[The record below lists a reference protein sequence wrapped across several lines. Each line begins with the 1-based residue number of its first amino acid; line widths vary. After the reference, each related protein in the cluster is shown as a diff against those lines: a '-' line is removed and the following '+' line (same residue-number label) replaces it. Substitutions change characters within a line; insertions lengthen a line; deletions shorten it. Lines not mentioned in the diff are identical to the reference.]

1 MSIPGHHV
9 SVRTLT
15 WGNALVFLII
25 FGLITVFPRALQYF
39 ELKTVDSRFQIRDT
53 LGMNPEYSNA
63 LVHINLDNYSKQA
76 SGIAF
81 WPKTHYADLIQR
93 MTQGN
98 AEAIA
103 CDVMFVEW
111 ADHTGNEEL
120 IESVVNAGN
129 VISPFLLDYSSAVSP
144 AAPPESLALD
154 LNPPVRPGT
163 VLSAS
168 GVLMAPLAD
177 IAEQSA
183 GVGFVNIIPDA
194 DGVVR
199 RVRLVAELDGTL
211 IPSFFLQALSA
222 YLDYDIENIMPV
234 DGSELILKNF
244 PGGTRGSVRDISV
257 PLDGQGNLIVN
268 LAGPLNPENYPQSYS
283 AWDLLRA
290 DGQLDFS
297 GKLVFLSDTSAQHSQ
312 SGDFSPVPLNR
323 LFPHS
328 YVFSNATSSLLNSEF
343 IRPTGDLFGALAAVL
358 LSALLVLVCWKA
370 STLVFS
376 LTALGTI
383 VLYVASVLGAFL
395 FGGWMLPVLP
405 VLMMLI
411 AVYLFSSVYRVTVM
425 ERYEG
430 ILAGSLESYLS
441 PVLMDRIKDDPDLLM
456 LGGSRKR
463 ISVFF
468 SDIVN
473 FTPFTDQADP
483 QEVQD
488 VLERYFEEATSIIF
502 EADGIVDKYLGDG
515 ILAFFENSTD
525 KVTSASHA
533 VRCAIAMQRKA
544 AELDQLYQ
552 QQNRFPFAI
561 RVGIATGYAKVG
573 NIGPRNKI
581 DYTVIGSVVNLSS
594 RLQSFGQPGDV
605 VIDEETLFFVKDDYQ
620 ISDLGGQQ
628 LKGFSKPVTVYTASE
643 KSGT

>member
-1 MSIPGHHV
+1 MTGHRIP
-9 SVRTLT
+9 VRTLI
-15 WGNALVFLII
+15 WGNALVFLVV
-25 FGLITVFPRALQYF
+25 FGLITAFPRALEFF
-39 ELKTVDSRFQIRDT
+39 ELKTVDSRFQIRDA

-76 SGIAF
+76 SGVSF

-93 MTQGN
+93 IAEGN

-111 ADHTGNEEL
+111 ADRAGNEEL
-120 IESVVNAGN
+120 TESVVNAGS
-129 VISPFLLDYSSAVSP
+129 VISPFLLDFSHAASP

-154 LNPPVRPGT
+154 LNPSVEPGT
-163 VLSAS
+163 VPQAA
-168 GVLMAPLAD
+168 GVLVSPLAD

-199 RVRLVAELDGTL
+199 RVRLVADLDGVL

-222 YLDYDIENIMPV
+222 YLDYDIENIVPV
-234 DGSELILKNF
+234 DGSKLILKDF
-244 PGGTRGSVRDISV
+244 PVGAKGSSRDINV
-257 PLDGQGNLIVN
+257 PLDGQGNLVVN

-283 AWDLLRA
+283 AWDLLQA
-290 DGQLDFS
+290 DGQPDFS
-297 GKLVFLSDTSAQHSQ
+297 GKLVFLSDTSAQHGE
-312 SGDFSPVPLNR
+312 SGDFSPVPLER
-323 LFPHS
+323 LFPRS
-328 YVFSNATSSLLNSEF
+328 YVFSNAASSLLHSEF
-343 IRPTGDLFGALAAVL
+343 IRPTSNLFAAVAAVL
-358 LSALLVLVCWKA
+358 LSVLLVLVCWKA
-370 STLVFS
+370 STLIFS
-376 LTALGTI
+376 LTALGVI
-383 VLYVASVLGAFL
+383 VFYAAGVLGLFL

-405 VLMMLI
+405 VFITLI

-430 ILAGSLESYLS
+430 VLAGSLESYLS
-441 PVLMDRIKDDPDLLM
+441 PVLMDRIRDDPDLLR

-473 FTPFTDQADP
+473 FTAFTDQADP

-488 VLERYFEEATSIIF
+488 VLERYFEETTAIIF
-502 EADGIVDKYLGDG
+502 EADGIVDKYMGDG

-525 KVTSASHA
+525 KVTSASNA
-533 VRCAIAMQRKA
+533 VRCAIAMQHKA
-544 AELDQLYQ
+544 AELDQLYRE
-552 QQNRFPFAI
+552 QNRFPFAV

-573 NIGPRNKI
+573 NIGPRDKI

-594 RLQSFGQPGDV
+594 RLQSFGEPGDV

-620 ISDLGGQQ
+620 ISDLGGQE
-628 LKGFSKPVTVYTASE
+628 LKGFSEPVKVFTASE
-643 KSGT
+643 KTGT